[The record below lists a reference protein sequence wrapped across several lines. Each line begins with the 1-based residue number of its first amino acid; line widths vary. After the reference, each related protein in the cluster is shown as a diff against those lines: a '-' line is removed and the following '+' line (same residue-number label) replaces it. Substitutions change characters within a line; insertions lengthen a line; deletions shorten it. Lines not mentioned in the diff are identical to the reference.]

1 MWITYGD
8 YKTDASLE
16 NIDTKNVAKMHYIIA
31 RDIVFK
37 SLNIEEQ
44 IQKKQITSISTNKV
58 IYNIKFKLESNNKEY
73 NLYF

>member
-1 MWITYGD
+1 
-8 YKTDASLE
+8 
-16 NIDTKNVAKMHYIIA
+16 MHYIIA